1 MRVWGR
7 GIALA
12 TAGAALAVMLAGCG
26 SGESE
31 HEGAGAPESER
42 GEGGPGEGSGGGSGQ
57 AGDKGADVRAA
68 LTAAAR
74 KTGEQASYK
83 TLQTGAPGSGHS
95 EMLFQK
101 SPSASVIKAW
111 HQPSKADPRGFT
123 QMVSVGGKTYVS
135 TDDLPGKSWYT
146 MDDSAY
152 AGRDK
157 GSGGARAAG
166 YVPEFTGALAASPS
180 TRRVGEERVG
190 GRPADHYR
198 GTVVMD
204 ELAAYTGP
212 SIDKGVRDGYV
223 AGTRQQGMKSV
234 VIDVWV
240 GKDGLVLKSQE
251 AGRGSKGPELVVEE
265 YSDFG
270 KIPAITAPAANT
282 VATWEEFIDGL
293 SQRS

>member
-31 HEGAGAPESER
+31 GAGPRPGAPESER
-42 GEGGPGEGSGGGSGQ
+42 GEGEAGPGKGPAKGNGE
-57 AGDKGADVRAA
+57 GADVRAA

-74 KTGEQASYK
+74 KTGEQSSYR
-83 TLQTGAPGSGHS
+83 TLQSGEPGAGHS
-95 EMLFQK
+95 EMVFQK

-111 HQPSKADPRGFT
+111 TQPSRANPSGFT
-123 QMVSVGGKTYVS
+123 QTVSLGGKTYVH
-135 TDDLPGKSWYT
+135 TDDVPGKSWYT
-146 MDDSAY
+146 MDDTAY
-152 AGRDK
+152 AGGAK
-157 GSGGARAAG
+157 ASGGPRAAG

-190 GRPADHYR
+190 GRAADHYR

-204 ELAAYTGP
+204 ELAAYSGP
-212 SIDKGVRDGYV
+212 AIDRRVRDGYV
-223 AGTRQQGMKSV
+223 AGARQQGMESA
-234 VIDVWV
+234 VIDLWV
-240 GKDGLVLKSQE
+240 GKDGLVLKSRE
-251 AGRGSKGPELVVEE
+251 AGRGSKGPGLIVEE
-265 YSDFG
+265 YTDFG
-270 KIPAITAPAANT
+270 AVPPVTAPPADT
-282 VATWEEFIDGL
+282 VATWKEFVDGV

>member
-1 MRVWGR
+1 M
-7 GIALA
+7 

-31 HEGAGAPESER
+31 HDGGSGGSADPER
-42 GEGGPGEGSGGGSGQ
+42 GEGASDKGSATG
-57 AGDKGADVRAA
+57 AGKGADVRSA

-83 TLQTGAPGSGHS
+83 TLQTGTPGSGRS

-101 SPSASVIKAW
+101 SPSASVIKSW
-111 HQPSKADPRGFT
+111 NKPSKASPSGFS
-123 QMVSVGGKTYVS
+123 QVISLGGKTYVH
-135 TDDLPGKSWYT
+135 TDEVPGKSWYT
-146 MDDSAY
+146 LDDGAD

-157 GSGGARAAG
+157 GSGESRAAG

-198 GTVVMD
+198 GTVVVD

-212 SIDKGVRDGYV
+212 AIDKGVRDSYV
-223 AGTRQQGMKSV
+223 ASTRQQGMSSV
-234 VIDVWV
+234 VIDLWV

-251 AGRGSKGPELVVEE
+251 AGRGSKGPGLVVEE

-270 KIPAITAPAANT
+270 AVPAIMAPAANT
-282 VATWEEFIDGL
+282 VATWKEFVDGI
-293 SQRS
+293 SERS